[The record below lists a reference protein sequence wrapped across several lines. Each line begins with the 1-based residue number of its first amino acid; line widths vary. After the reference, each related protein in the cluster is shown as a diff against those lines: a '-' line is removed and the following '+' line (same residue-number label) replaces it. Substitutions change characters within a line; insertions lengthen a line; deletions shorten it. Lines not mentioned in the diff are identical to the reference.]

1 MTTFSIWDKIA
12 FFSQEDLISFEFF
25 FFFLYSYSISF
36 PPVTNCQ
43 LRFSFF
49 HLTIQVHPFFKW
61 PGPLKLHYNTSDTS
75 IENSFKGNCTMGA
88 CVLTQPVNPKGLT
101 GLHTAP
107 EMAVSHSVYLLIPE
121 IHSLI
126 KKVLEERVKVT
137 LKVPR

>member
-1 MTTFSIWDKIA
+1 MVQFLSFDHPSSVLPILFLNDLGHSNCIIIHLIHLLKI
-12 FFSQEDLISFEFF
+12 L
-25 FFFLYSYSISF
+25 
-36 PPVTNCQ
+36 
-43 LRFSFF
+43 LRE
-49 HLTIQVHPFFKW
+49 TV
-61 PGPLKLHYNTSDTS
+61 SDTV
-75 IENSFKGNCTMGA
+75 A

-126 KKVLEERVKVT
+126 KKVLEERVKVA